1 MPTSGVHR
9 ARSPYQLVSF
19 QPPAK
24 TNSQSD
30 RKARTEKRAMELL
43 ALIARSDETLP
54 VAWDSA
60 LKTGQFGSEDL
71 LTAIGRL
78 HDRKH
83 FESAIEGIE
92 SALRNNQAQTW
103 MYDVLA
109 MEMKLAGR
117 PQEQIDRVLLSR
129 IDFAAGNEAQMLVT
143 ASYMARFGAYDQAIE
158 ICREAAKR
166 NPWQPATWGLAR
178 RVADG
183 SQDPDAIIWSRVGT
197 IQRVWTDGFEDEHA
211 EAITVLRDLERKMTA
226 AGKPKIA
233 SRARGA
239 MESARDRDLRI
250 RVSWVG
256 DADIDLIVNEPNGQ
270 RCSRKS
276 RLTSNGGMLIRQS
289 NGGKQARHTEEYVCV
304 EAPSGEYEIKVS
316 YIFGRV
322 ITGKVKVEVV
332 RYQNT
337 DHEKT
342 ISLSPEIAERDAIIK
357 VQVEQGRG
365 TVRK

>member
-1 MPTSGVHR
+1 MPTSGVRHK
-9 ARSPYQLVSF
+9 RSPYQLVSY

-24 TNSQSD
+24 TSSRSD
-30 RKARTEKRAMELL
+30 RKTRTEKRATELL
-43 ALIARSDETLP
+43 EMIAGSDESLP

-60 LKTGQFGSEDL
+60 LKTGQFGSKDL

-83 FESAIEGIE
+83 FDSAIEGIE

-117 PQEQIDRVLLSR
+117 PQTQIDRVLLSR

-143 ASYMARFGAYDQAIE
+143 ASYMARFGAYDQAIK

-183 SQDPDAIIWSRVGT
+183 SRDPEAIIWSRVGT
-197 IQRVWTDGFEDEHA
+197 MQQVWTDGFEDEHA
-211 EAITVLRDLERKMTA
+211 EAMTVLRDLEQKMTA
-226 AGKPKIA
+226 AGDPQMA
-233 SRARGA
+233 SRARDA
-239 MESARDRDLRI
+239 ITSARSRDLRI

-256 DADIDLIVNEPNGQ
+256 DADIDLIVDEPNKQ
-270 RCSRKS
+270 RCSRKN

-289 NGGKQARHTEEYVCV
+289 GGGKQGRHTEEYVCV
-304 EAPSGEYEIKVS
+304 KAPSGEYEVNVR

-322 ITGKVKVEVV
+322 ITGKARVEVI

-337 DHEKT
+337 DQEKR
-342 ISLSPEIAERDAIIK
+342 ISLSPEIAERNATIK
-357 VQVEQGRG
+357 VIVERGRG
-365 TVRK
+365 TDLE